1 MFNKV
6 PPELCVFRLPF
17 LLLEN
22 KNTQFFFTFIAGDQ
36 GKHTKIVW
44 LGCYRSLCRQLR
56 ITGLMNIAVLVLTN
70 GHTFEKT
77 NPKNT

>member
-6 PPELCVFRLPF
+6 PPELRVFVTILIIG
-17 LLLEN
+17 EQ
-22 KNTQFFFTFIAGDQ
+22 KYTIFFTFIAGDQ

-56 ITGLMNIAVLVLTN
+56 MTGLINIAVLVLTN

-77 NPKNT
+77 QPKNT

>member
-6 PPELCVFRLPF
+6 PPELRVFVTILIIG
-17 LLLEN
+17 EQ
-22 KNTQFFFTFIAGDQ
+22 KYTIFFFTFIAGDQ

-44 LGCYRSLCRQLR
+44 LGCYRSHCRQLR
-56 ITGLMNIAVLVLTN
+56 MTGLMNIAVLVLTN

-77 NPKNT
+77 QPKNT